1 MHSLTKKRALVV
13 AAVVAAGAIAAAIAT
28 QVGTVRLGIAASVCL
43 LLPGLGWAWK
53 LHIGDIGD
61 RLALALVLSICA
73 WAVVATIMV
82 VLGVRPM
89 WGLVGL
95 AAIGVVGLLPQRLLA
110 PISIRFSTLRRSM
123 SRKSKDR
130 KPALS

>member
-61 RLALALVLSICA
+61 RLALVLSICA